1 MDAETT
7 QPPEYETHVGETRQY
22 WRDMILGVNDGLVS
36 MYLLV
41 AGVVGGGLATGQVF
55 LTAVAGAI
63 AGAVSMGAG
72 EYLATKS
79 QEEVL
84 TSELKL
90 ERQHIADYRQMELDQ
105 LRGMFE
111 DMGIHEQDLDGIVS
125 AFDRSDEALLN
136 AMKALEFGVVDS
148 ERRSPIRAM
157 VFSAALFAIGSLSSV
172 VPFALVTDPTTG
184 LVWAS
189 ILSAV
194 GLFAVGVAKTMVTR
208 TNPILAGLENLVIA
222 GIGGLIAFY
231 IGSLVGTPV

>member
-1 MDAETT
+1 MT
-7 QPPEYETHVGETRQY
+7 QAPDYEAHVGQTRQY

-55 LTAVAGAI
+55 LTAIAGAI

-90 ERQHIADYRQMELDQ
+90 ERQHIADYRQLELDQ

-111 DMGIHEQDLDGIVS
+111 DMGILEEDLDGIVA

-148 ERRSPIRAM
+148 ERRSPLRAM
-157 VFSAALFAIGSLSSV
+157 AFSAVLFAFGSLSSV
-172 VPFALVTDPTTG
+172 APFAFVSDPTTG

-194 GLFAVGVAKTMVTR
+194 GLFGVGVAKTMVTR

>member
-1 MDAETT
+1 MT
-7 QPPEYETHVGETRQY
+7 QVPEYEAHVGETRQY

-84 TSELKL
+84 TSELRL
-90 ERQHIADYRQMELDQ
+90 ERRHIKDHRQMELDQ
-105 LRGMFE
+105 LRDMFE
-111 DMGIHEQDLDGIVS
+111 DMGILEDDLDGIVA
-125 AFDRSDEALLN
+125 AFDRSDDALLN

-148 ERRSPIRAM
+148 ERRSPFRAM
-157 VFSAALFAIGSLSSV
+157 WFSAALFALGSLSSV
-172 VPFALVTDPTTG
+172 APFAFVSEPVTG

-194 GLFAVGVAKTMVTR
+194 GLFAVGVVKTMVTR
-208 TNPILAGLENLVIA
+208 TNPILAGLENLLIA
-222 GIGGLIAFY
+222 GVGGLIAYY